1 MERKETVH
9 VFTLPEANGG
19 WPMRIEDSP
28 KQAWTKISVNMHGPD
43 YGDIV
48 KLASLAKDNH
58 VKWYDKYQLVTMDGS
73 WHGNEDYEGH
83 SNETALQNYEM
94 LLSQLIVMLDHIAE
108 DGVAI
113 IRAKMKYASGAVVLT
128 LLSRMFES
136 VEPVKLDEET
146 CGNLWHSIFSY
157 VICQKFKSQSRDGN
171 LKIINEFLG
180 EIKEGSTFFLEEVP
194 KMSEFETACRLQLE
208 FFEECTKHFDEQRK
222 LLEQKKKKL
231 HPHQFSH

>member
-1 MERKETVH
+1 MLNLSHNVCYIPD
-9 VFTLPEANGG
+9 LG
-19 WPMRIEDSP
+19 RIGRIGSIKHIFRRCLFIDFFEFF
-28 KQAWTKISVNMHGPD
+28 
-43 YGDIV
+43 
-48 KLASLAKDNH
+48 LLDNH

-136 VEPVKLDEET
+136 VEPVKLDRET
-146 CGNLWHSIFSY
+146 CGSLWHSIFSY
-157 VICQKFKSQSRDGN
+157 VICQQFKSQSRDEN

-180 EIKEGSTFFLEEVP
+180 EIKEGSTFFLEV
-194 KMSEFETACRLQLE
+194 SESF
-208 FFEECTKHFDEQRK
+208 
-222 LLEQKKKKL
+222 
-231 HPHQFSH
+231 